1 MVSKA
6 ALAAQAAAEQRAASS
21 SKSASSSH
29 SPETLKMIT
38 KIATAKVASMEKDSQ
53 LFSVDAQD
61 VIPKFAM
68 DELTMGRVLGK
79 GGFGTVKEIRS
90 IDCKKKTDV
99 SGPVAGDEGDQ
110 AHQDKKFIADHC
122 IRDGGDAR
130 YCIKVRYCVVDMLHM
145 TLCPP

>member
-6 ALAAQAAAEQRAASS
+6 ALAAQAAAEQRAAN

-145 TLCPP
+145 TL

>member
-90 IDCKKKTDV
+90 IDCKNV

-145 TLCPP
+145 TL